1 MHFAKVRETPRL
13 HTITELISSYKLERE
28 ALDNETSESFENLV
42 IVVSIKGKQD
52 VVYKSR

>member
-13 HTITELISSYKLERE
+13 HTITELIKLERE